1 MKVAEIELNPLN
13 RPQSGA
19 PPVSIPRRP
28 APAPNDLEFQGE
40 KPQQP
45 QAPPS
50 LEDTRRQLEDLN
62 RIMDG
67 LGSRMQFSV
76 YQDTDQFYV
85 QLVDRASNEVLKVMP
100 AEHILELRARI
111 GEAVG
116 VFLDEE
122 R

>member
-1 MKVAEIELNPLN
+1 MAEIELNPLN

-19 PPVSIPRRP
+19 PPGSFPQRP
-28 APAPNDLEFQGE
+28 APKPKDLEFQGE
-40 KPQQP
+40 EPQQP
-45 QAPPS
+45 EVLPS

-67 LGSRMQFSV
+67 LGSRMQFAIF
-76 YQDTDQFYV
+76 QDTEQFYV
-85 QLVDRASNEVLKVMP
+85 QLVDRATNEVLKVMP
-100 AEHILELRARI
+100 PEHILDLRSRI

-116 VFLDEE
+116 VFLDAA

>member
-1 MKVAEIELNPLN
+1 MAEIELNPLN
-13 RPQSGA
+13 RPQFVA
-19 PPVSIPRRP
+19 PPGSFPQRP
-28 APAPNDLEFQGE
+28 APRPNDLKFQGE
-40 KPQQP
+40 EPQQP
-45 QAPPS
+45 QVLPS

-67 LGSRMQFSV
+67 LGSRMQFAIF
-76 YQDTDQFYV
+76 QDTKQFYV

-100 AEHILELRARI
+100 AEHILDLRARI
-111 GEAVG
+111 GEAIG